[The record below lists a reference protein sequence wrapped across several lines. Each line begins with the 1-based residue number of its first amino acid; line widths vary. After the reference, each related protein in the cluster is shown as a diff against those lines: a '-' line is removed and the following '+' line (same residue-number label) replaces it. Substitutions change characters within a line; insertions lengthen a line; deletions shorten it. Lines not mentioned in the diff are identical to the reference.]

1 MTSTQTQTQT
11 QTQTVSG
18 NETRT
23 LAGQLPLRQYGV
35 LLLVCFALFLP
46 GFFALPVTDRDE
58 ARFAQASRQM
68 LESGDY
74 VNISFQNRARHK
86 KPVGVYWLQAAST
99 AVFGSAER
107 AEIWT
112 YRLPSL
118 LSAVIAVLGTAW
130 LGARFFGPRAGLFGG
145 LMLAGT
151 LLLGSEARLAKTD
164 ATLLASILVAQA
176 ALGAIY
182 LARRRGESAGWLAAL
197 VFWAALGVSVLIKG
211 PIIFLVS
218 GGTILFLLAIE
229 RKGAW
234 LKDLR
239 PVTGFLLAALMV
251 LPWFIAIGVQTDWA
265 FFKSSLGHDLF
276 AKLASG
282 QESHGAPPGYYFIA
296 FWPGFWPFSMLAVL
310 MVPWAWARRKEPA
323 VRFCIAWILPTWV
336 VLEIVVTKLPHY
348 IMPVFPAIAVLTAA
362 AWQDAFQGGG
372 PRLRKI
378 SAFVAVTGFI
388 ICGAIFAGLFA
399 VGTGFLEKAPNI
411 AGVALG
417 IVTVALLVYGLVW
430 RFRGLDHAVA
440 PLSGLLIG
448 SWLFTGAL
456 FQFVLPSLHP
466 IWLSER
472 VADLYQQHR
481 ACPESRLLASGY
493 TEPSLVFRVGTDTLL
508 GDGAAIAGNLID
520 DPKCSL
526 ALIEQRAA
534 DVFFATLKKHNKEVE
549 PLATLHGIAYARGK
563 RAELTLYRLR

>member
-1 MTSTQTQTQT
+1 MDSHAPPPTSAE
-11 QTQTVSG
+11 G
-18 NETRT
+18 
-23 LAGQLPLRQYGV
+23 AGGASASVDRLPLRQYLA
-35 LLLVCFALFLP
+35 LLLACFALFLP

-99 AVFGSAER
+99 AAFGGAER

-118 LSAVIAVLGTAW
+118 LGAAIAVLGTAW
-130 LGARFFGPRAGLFGG
+130 LGARFYGPRIGLFGG

-164 ATLLASILVAQA
+164 AVLLASILTAQA

-182 LARRRGESAGWLAAL
+182 LARRRGESAGWPAPL
-197 VFWAALGVSVLIKG
+197 VFWTALGVSILIKG
-211 PIIFLVS
+211 PIVFLVS
-218 GGTILFLLAIE
+218 GGTVLFLLAVE

-239 PVTGFLLAALMV
+239 PAAGFPLAALIV
-251 LPWFIAIGVQTDWA
+251 LPWFVAIGVQTDWA
-265 FFKSSLGHDLF
+265 FFKSSLGQDLF

-323 VRFCIAWILPTWV
+323 VLFCIAWILPSWI

-348 IMPVFPAIAVLTAA
+348 IMPVFPAIAILTAA
-362 AWQDAFQGGG
+362 AWRDAFEGGG
-372 PRLRKI
+372 VRLRKI
-378 SAFVAVTGFI
+378 SAFVAVTGFVV
-388 ICGAIFAGLFA
+388 CGAIFAGLFA
-399 VGTGFLEKAPNI
+399 VGTGFLEKEPNA
-411 AGVALG
+411 AGIALG
-417 IVTVALLVYGLVW
+417 IVTVALLAYGLVW
-430 RFRGLDHAVA
+430 RLRGIDHAEA

-448 SWLFTGAL
+448 SWLSTAAL

-466 IWLSER
+466 VWLSER
-472 VADLYQQHR
+472 VADLYRQYS
-481 ACPESRLLASGY
+481 ACPDSRLLASGY
-493 TEPSLVFRVGTDTLL
+493 TEPSLVFRVGTNTLL

-520 DPKCSL
+520 DPECSL
-526 ALIEQRAA
+526 ALIERRAA
-534 DVFFATLKKHNKEVE
+534 GLFFTTLKKHNKEAE
-549 PLATLHGIAYARGK
+549 PLATLRGIAYARGK
-563 RAELTLYRLR
+563 SAELTLYRLR